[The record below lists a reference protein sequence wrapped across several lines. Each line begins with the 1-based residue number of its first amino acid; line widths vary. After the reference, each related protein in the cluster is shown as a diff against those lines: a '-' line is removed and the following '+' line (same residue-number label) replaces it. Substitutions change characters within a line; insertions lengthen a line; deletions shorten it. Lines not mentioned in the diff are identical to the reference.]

1 MKNMKVKF
9 KMDIKNPGRRTCY
22 SKITNIE
29 SFDTEKFQVWMA
41 KNFENIMKENY
52 NDFTDESVVKLEYI
66 DMDDNNTYTYIV
78 DFNDDSYK
86 FYINGEL
93 NETMTL
99 NDLFV
104 STFNILG
111 LDIDANANTN
121 TCKTENIEVEQDVE
135 CNNPVDTCAGTCEP
149 IDRTTLRDIVNTSF
163 NNCKFADDTIEIL
176 KDYLVFKITE
186 GDFQFVSQIN
196 PIVQY
201 NYKIHDGAVAIIID
215 LDDIKLT
222 DANISTMDIENLREY
237 VQDEGFKDVAFN
249 SDVSKIALML

>member
-1 MKNMKVKF
+1 MNVKF
-9 KMDIKNPGRRTCY
+9 KMDIKNPGKRTSY
-22 SKITNIE
+22 TKIANID
-29 SFDTEKFQVWMA
+29 SFDAEKFQMWMS

-52 NDFTDESVVKLEYI
+52 NDFTNESVVKLEYI
-66 DMDDNNTYTYIV
+66 DMDDNTTYTYVV

-104 STFNILG
+104 STLNMLG
-111 LDIDANANTN
+111 LNVDENPNTN
-121 TCKTENIEVEQDVE
+121 ACKTENTEVEQNVE
-135 CNNPVDTCAGTCEP
+135 CNNPADTCADTCDPVEH
-149 IDRTTLRDIVNTSF
+149 TTLRDIVNMSF
-163 NNCKFADDTIEIL
+163 NNCEIADDTVEIL
-176 KDYLVFKITE
+176 KDHLVFKITE

-201 NYKIHDGAVAIIID
+201 NYKIHEGAVAIIID

-222 DANISTMDIENLREY
+222 DADISITDLENLREY
-237 VQDEGFKDVAFN
+237 VQNEGFKDIAFN
-249 SDVSKIALML
+249 SDFSKIALML